1 MPCGPARP
9 GIGGIQLP
17 QMKLAQQ
24 LLALFFPFAAR
35 RNQCRIVR
43 RPINPFLQLQH
54 PPELLTM
61 ADGAVDE
68 KRASVATVP
77 NAGWNVT
84 ARNPA
89 YRSVVHPISPSIW
102 VPHPLAPNNPPKRCR
117 AGRTG
122 T

>member
-1 MPCGPARP
+1 MRCEPARP
-9 GIGGIQLP
+9 GIDGIQLP

-35 RNQCRIVR
+35 RNQYRIVR
-43 RPINPFLQLQH
+43 RPIDPFLQLQH
-54 PPELLTM
+54 SPELFTM

-89 YRSVVHPISPSIW
+89 YRSVVHPISPRLW
-102 VPHPLAPNNPPKRCR
+102 GPHPLALNDPPQRCR
-117 AGRTG
+117 
-122 T
+122 